1 MQYNRL
7 PIQIVGDIETNDS
20 DDSGNTTF
28 KNIAPAMMDKASSS
42 SQTQARR

>member
-7 PIQIVGDIETNDS
+7 PIQIIGDIETNDN

-28 KNIAPAMMDKASSS
+28 KNIAPEMMDKASPL